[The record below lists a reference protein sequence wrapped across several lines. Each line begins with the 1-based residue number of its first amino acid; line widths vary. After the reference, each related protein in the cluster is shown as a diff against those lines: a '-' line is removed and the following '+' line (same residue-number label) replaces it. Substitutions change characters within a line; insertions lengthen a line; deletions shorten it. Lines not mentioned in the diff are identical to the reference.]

1 VLVSPIGGTADL
13 PPVAEGHD
21 AELASLVNLRASG
34 SPGPVELP
42 SVHMPRA
49 FGPFRGGRMVRGDA
63 VRPALRRIVEARH
76 GARGCRTTE
85 RLLSVPE
92 AGRSHIG
99 RRMVPAEAVCRAG
112 RVAHPDARVMCWE
125 TWQRC

>member
-1 VLVSPIGGTADL
+1 MLVSRNGGTADL

-21 AELASLVNLRASG
+21 AELASLVNLRSSG

-42 SVHMPRA
+42 SVRMPRA

-63 VRPALRRIVEARH
+63 VRRALRRIVEARH
-76 GARGCRTTE
+76 GAHRCRTTE

-92 AGRSHIG
+92 AGRSQIG
-99 RRMVPAEAVCRAG
+99 RMVPAAAVCRAG
-112 RVAHPDARVMCWE
+112 RMAHPDARVMCWE